1 MAATTELVKSLI
13 VTGEPNE
20 ATTLLNNLVKKLY
33 PDLMRNT
40 RNVGGFPYPKEVQ
53 TVDTTL
59 GMLLILTGS
68 MNEQMRLQGIKS
80 SLQRRV
86 YNVSDKGLLSRPSKT
101 EWELIHGSSS
111 SSYKID
117 LYCERVEKEKLQK
130 QKQKQKELNAEED
143 VLSKL
148 RDKARRAAF
157 ESLLMMKE
165 CDTLISLRSLELIKS

>member
-20 ATTLLNNLVKKLY
+20 ATILLNNLVKKLY
-33 PDLMRNT
+33 PDLIRNT

-86 YNVSDKGLLSRPSKT
+86 YNVHDNGLLSQPSKT

-117 LYCERVEKEKLQK
+117 IYNKRVEKEKI
-130 QKQKQKELNAEED
+130 QKQKQKELNEEED

-148 RDKARRAAF
+148 REKARRAAF
-157 ESLLMMKE
+157 ESLQIIKE
-165 CDTLISLRSLELIKS
+165 CDTLISLQSLELIKS